1 MQAKNNNLNWF
12 QTQVQD
18 NPRKLFIQET
28 CHACSVMDVAERVQ
42 IYSHSLLWK
51 NIQPQDRILIYLPS
65 TVELIEIVL
74 ACFEIG
80 AVAVPIS
87 PKLTQSERNAIIDK
101 IQPKL
106 IITNWQL
113 KPILTSFSL
122 PLAPVSFIEELP
134 NASSGCS
141 TIKNEYKFNADDIAA
156 IVLTSGTTGIPK
168 AVQLTYGN
176 FEASCN
182 NWNEFLQFQPND
194 QFLCC
199 LPLHHI
205 GGLAVVLR
213 ALMFGISVNLVST
226 FEAQNVLDTII
237 KFPVNIISLV
247 PTMLKRILDLEGGL
261 KALKSL
267 RWILMGGGPSPEYL
281 LDLCIKEKL
290 NIVKVYG
297 MSETCSGTV
306 GLKLLEEP
314 HNKLY
319 AGRPF
324 SGAKIWSENDE
335 LHISGPMVMKGYL
348 GEKEANGSHNSHDL
362 GRIDGNNL
370 IFLDIRRKDL
380 IVTGGENVNPMEVEE
395 ALLKIDGITDAAVVG
410 VEDEEWGQMVVA
422 YIKQDEFQISN
433 FKFQEQLKERLS
445 DFKIPKEFIQVSSIP
460 RNELGKIEYEK
471 LREYQI

>member
-1 MQAKNNNLNWF
+1 MSWLQNQILQNSE
-12 QTQVQD
+12 
-18 NPRKLFIQET
+18 KLFIQKGDQQYTISEVGNMVST
-28 CHACSVMDVAERVQ
+28 
-42 IYSHSLLWK
+42 YSRALIKEGISR
-51 NIQPQDRILIYLPS
+51 QDRILIYLPS
-65 TVELIEIVL
+65 TVEFIEIIL

-87 PKLTQSERNAIIDK
+87 PKLTESERDAINDK

-113 KPILTSFSL
+113 KPIHTSFSL

-141 TIKNEYKFNADDIAA
+141 SFNNDYKYNTDDIAA
-156 IVLTSGTTGIPK
+156 IILTSGTTGTPK

-182 NWNEFLQFQPND
+182 NWNGFLQFQKTD

-205 GGLAVVLR
+205 GGLAVMLR
-213 ALMFGISVNLVST
+213 ALKFGFSINLVST
-226 FEAQNVLDTII
+226 FEAQLVLNTMI
-237 KFPVNIISLV
+237 KYPVTIISLV
-247 PTMLKRILDLEGGL
+247 PTMLKRILDIEGGL
-261 KALKSL
+261 TALKTL
-267 RWILMGGGPSPEYL
+267 RWILLGGGPSPEYL
-281 LDLCIKEKL
+281 LDLCIKKQL

-306 GLKLLEEP
+306 GLKLLDEP

-335 LHISGPMVMKGYL
+335 LHISGPMVMKGYV
-348 GEKEANGSHNSHDL
+348 GETETNNSHNTHDL
-362 GRIDGNNL
+362 GRVDEDNL

-380 IVTGGENVNPMEVEE
+380 IITGGENVNPIEVEE

-410 VEDEEWGQMVVA
+410 MEDEEWGQKVVA
-422 YIKQDEFQISN
+422 YIVISEFGIRNSDL
-433 FKFQEQLKERLS
+433 KIKLTEQLS
-445 DFKIPKEFIQVSSIP
+445 NFKIPKEFIQVPNIP

-471 LREYQI
+471 LQKSQIPI